1 MATKL
6 DQLFALLDSGTT
18 AAARKAAAQ
27 QIGEIAK
34 HHPYDLQ
41 NLLERAHIFLRNKN
55 WNTRIAAGQA
65 IEAISAAIPIWNPAE
80 VKQDAAVKSEPSPDV
95 SSGSVSDIGRF
106 DFDGFDP
113 LAVLRNGK
121 LLLGSTGAEFV
132 ISKDQMD
139 PRSLALQRKNIKEQL
154 GEGFQFIGEIANDED
169 LMAVDSAPTKT
180 EEIPSELQQKRS
192 ELEAMLSQK
201 GISARQRNQARR
213 KLKELDQS
221 QDLSKSSLLA
231 PSKALSASTGATKTL
246 VTEQPQLGD
255 KIVVESVVDVDRA
268 FEDANEWPFERFCD
282 ELCNELFDAK
292 WEVRHGAAVALREI
306 LKRHASAAGKRADA
320 PKGEA
325 QQQEQARAWRID
337 CALRLVCVLILDR
350 FADYTSDETVAPVR
364 ETAAQALATLYA
376 HMSVADL
383 TRLVDIFMALQK
395 QKEQWEVRHSVF
407 LALKYM
413 VSVRQ
418 DIIQPL
424 LASNL
429 LPRFMEGL
437 QDAADDVKMAAADSL
452 LQLVKTSAT
461 SIPADAINA
470 IASIVWHTLLELDD
484 ITASTTS
491 LMHLLA
497 EIYAFTFPSVVLH
510 APPNNQALPLLAI
523 LVPRLFPFARH
534 TVKSVRLATVN
545 TCVRLLS
552 SSTAP
557 AAQWVAAIA
566 ADFLQL
572 VFQNSIL
579 EEQDDIVS
587 STYSLWQALLPAA
600 LPSYSSGELT
610 PLRNQISS
618 WFTLAATPSGS
629 PFDRRLVKNFSTN
642 DSSGKLGVFD
652 NQHSSAA
659 PRIRAATFLAAFAFH
674 ASQSAPIMEIVWNHV
689 YAMLNSNSAS
699 QKQSAALMLVEW
711 AKLIPE
717 TGGEPQSFLPEL
729 IKQTLL
735 ANLEARTTKSDFY
748 SELNKLIVD
757 IRADTEALFQS
768 FQNIGIPLS
777 LAIPVSQMTPEQ
789 ITELIGPNG
798 FDALLPLVPP
808 DPPRTAAPPPAATAK
823 GKGKAAAAASTAA
836 GSETQPTTQ
845 EKLTA
850 RRDRVRTALNY
861 LEASQT
867 ELQIQVSDSISAAVV
882 SMYILPEKL
891 SPIINSH
898 LKALKREQD
907 LALQRRCA
915 ESLALLMYRIRS
927 RSPSPNPAILKQI
940 LGLLAADLT
949 DLVPPPEE
957 EPQDGPPSTGEMPP
971 APKRRKLDS
980 SAAAPETAASLE
992 SRLGRRGAEELL
1004 RALSTRF
1011 GSQLFDFLPSLWN
1024 EIASVSAVSDSLISI
1039 LIIRALAPHLHE
1051 SLRSEKL
1058 MSTIPLLITRISTC
1072 PSKGPVHFVASKALA
1087 TVVQATMPDSM
1098 TSIIQLLL
1106 PVLQDASNATARVGA
1121 AIALREIV
1129 DALSIDILPFIIF
1142 LIIPIL
1148 GRMSDQ
1154 DDSVRRTVTF
1164 CFATLVKLLP
1174 LEAAIPN
1181 PPNMPAELVATRE
1194 RERNFLMQLIG
1205 GGSKVDRFDLPI
1217 KINAQLRNYQQEGVN
1232 WLSFLNRY
1240 NLHGVLADDMG
1251 LGKTLQT
1258 LCVVASDDFHRRE
1271 RFQADPVKNAESKQL
1286 PSLVVCPPTLIGHW
1300 HHEVKAYCDPTVFRS
1315 LEYAGQP
1322 FERRGLIPSFGNYQ
1336 LIVTSYDIVRNDI
1349 EYFEKIAFNYC
1360 VLDEGHII
1368 RNAKAKLTQ
1377 AVKRIQANHRLI
1389 LSGTPIQNSVLELW
1403 SLFDFL
1409 MPGFLGT
1416 EKQFTL
1422 QYVKPILA
1430 SRDAKASS
1438 QDQERGV
1445 LAMETLHRQV
1455 LPFVLRRLKED
1466 VLQDLPPKII
1476 QDVPI
1481 DLSPLQVRLY
1491 DLASATS
1498 ADSGDDK
1505 DKGKSK
1511 HIFQALQY
1519 LRKLCSHPKLVLNQA
1534 HPEYRTIMKELDS
1547 QGLTLDD
1554 ISVAPKLV
1562 ALRDLLLECGIGV
1575 TETGQDGGAT
1585 PTINQHRV
1593 LIFCQLKQMIDII
1606 EDDLFK
1612 KHMKTVTYM
1621 RLDGDV
1627 PQQQRVPLVEKFNS
1641 NPTIDVLMLTG
1652 RVGGL
1657 GLNLTGA
1664 DTVIFMEHDWNPQAD
1679 LQAMDRAHR
1688 LGAKKTVNVYRIIT
1702 KGTLEDK
1709 IMSLQQFK
1717 LRIANAVV
1725 NKDNQSFAN
1734 MDTSQLLDLFNYS
1747 GDASAKGATKKT
1759 EKKSS
1764 SVEDKMDAAMGAGI
1778 PKSLLTNLDELWD
1791 ESQYAEEYN
1800 IDSFLST
1807 LKK

>member
-1 MATKL
+1 V
-6 DQLFALLDSGTT
+6 
-18 AAARKAAAQ
+18 
-27 QIGEIAK
+27 
-34 HHPYDLQ
+34 
-41 NLLERAHIFLRNKN
+41 
-55 WNTRIAAGQA
+55 
-65 IEAISAAIPIWNPAE
+65 AE
-80 VKQDAAVKSEPSPDV
+80 
-95 SSGSVSDIGRF
+95 
-106 DFDGFDP
+106 
-113 LAVLRNGK
+113 N
-121 LLLGSTGAEFV
+121 
-132 ISKDQMD
+132 
-139 PRSLALQRKNIKEQL
+139 
-154 GEGFQFIGEIANDED
+154 
-169 LMAVDSAPTKT
+169 
-180 EEIPSELQQKRS
+180 
-192 ELEAMLSQK
+192 
-201 GISARQRNQARR
+201 
-213 KLKELDQS
+213 
-221 QDLSKSSLLA
+221 
-231 PSKALSASTGATKTL
+231 
-246 VTEQPQLGD
+246 
-255 KIVVESVVDVDRA
+255 
-268 FEDANEWPFERFCD
+268 
-282 ELCNELFDAK
+282 
-292 WEVRHGAAVALREI
+292 
-306 LKRHASAAGKRADA
+306 
-320 PKGEA
+320 
-325 QQQEQARAWRID
+325 
-337 CALRLVCVLILDR
+337 
-350 FADYTSDETVAPVR
+350 
-364 ETAAQALATLYA
+364 
-376 HMSVADL
+376 
-383 TRLVDIFMALQK
+383 
-395 QKEQWEVRHSVF
+395 
-407 LALKYM
+407 
-413 VSVRQ
+413 
-418 DIIQPL
+418 
-424 LASNL
+424 
-429 LPRFMEGL
+429 
-437 QDAADDVKMAAADSL
+437 
-452 LQLVKTSAT
+452 
-461 SIPADAINA
+461 
-470 IASIVWHTLLELDD
+470 
-484 ITASTTS
+484 
-491 LMHLLA
+491 
-497 EIYAFTFPSVVLH
+497 
-510 APPNNQALPLLAI
+510 
-523 LVPRLFPFARH
+523 
-534 TVKSVRLATVN
+534 
-545 TCVRLLS
+545 
-552 SSTAP
+552 
-557 AAQWVAAIA
+557 
-566 ADFLQL
+566 
-572 VFQNSIL
+572 
-579 EEQDDIVS
+579 
-587 STYSLWQALLPAA
+587 
-600 LPSYSSGELT
+600 
-610 PLRNQISS
+610 
-618 WFTLAATPSGS
+618 
-629 PFDRRLVKNFSTN
+629 
-642 DSSGKLGVFD
+642 
-652 NQHSSAA
+652 
-659 PRIRAATFLAAFAFH
+659 
-674 ASQSAPIMEIVWNHV
+674 
-689 YAMLNSNSAS
+689 
-699 QKQSAALMLVEW
+699 
-711 AKLIPE
+711 
-717 TGGEPQSFLPEL
+717 
-729 IKQTLL
+729 
-735 ANLEARTTKSDFY
+735 DFY
-748 SELNKLIVD
+748 IELSKLIVD
-757 IRADTEALFQS
+757 IRADTDALFQS
-768 FQNIGIPLS
+768 FQNIGVQLS
-777 LAIPVSQMTPEQ
+777 LAIPVAQMTPEQ
-789 ITELIGPNG
+789 IHELIGPNG

-808 DPPRTAAPPPAATAK
+808 DLPKAAPPPALAK
-823 GKGKAAAAASTAA
+823 GKGKATAVVGGNVA
-836 GSETQPTTQ
+836 QPTTQ

-850 RRDRVRTALNY
+850 RRDRVRTALTY

-867 ELQIQVSDSISAAVV
+867 ELQIQVSDAISAAVV

-927 RSPSPNPAILKQI
+927 RTPSPNPAILKQI

-949 DLVPPPEE
+949 DLVPPQEE
-957 EPQDGPPSTGEMPP
+957 ESQEGPSTGEMPP
-971 APKRRKLDS
+971 APKRRKLDTS
-980 SAAAPETAASLE
+980 TASPETSVSLE

-1004 RALSTRF
+1004 RALSTLF
-1011 GSQLFDFLPSLWN
+1011 GHQLFDFLPSLWN
-1024 EIASVSAVSDSLISI
+1024 EIASVSAVSDSLTSI
-1039 LIIRALAPHLHE
+1039 LIIRALAPHLHS
-1051 SLRSEKL
+1051 SLRAEKL
-1058 MSTIPLLITRISTC
+1058 VSTIPLLVTRISTC
-1072 PSKGPVHFVASKALA
+1072 PAKGPVHFVAAKALA

-1106 PVLQDASNATARVGA
+1106 PVLQDASNAVARVGA

-1181 PPNMPAELVATRE
+1181 PPSMPEELVATRE

-1258 LCVVASDDFHRRE
+1258 LCVVASDDFHRRQK
-1271 RFQADPVKNAESKQL
+1271 FLADPIKNAESKQL

-1300 HHEVKAYCDPTVFRS
+1300 HHEVKAYCDPNVFKS

-1322 FERRGLIPSFGNYQ
+1322 FERRGLIPSFGSYQ
-1336 LIVTSYDIVRNDI
+1336 LIITSYDIIRNDI
-1349 EYFEKIAFNYC
+1349 EYLEKIAFNYC

-1368 RNAKAKLTQ
+1368 RNAKTKLTQ
-1377 AVKRIQANHRLI
+1377 AVKRVQANHRLI

-1416 EKQFTL
+1416 EKQFTV
-1422 QYVKPILA
+1422 QYVKPIVA

-1438 QDQERGV
+1438 HDQERGV

-1534 HPEYRTIMKELDS
+1534 LPEYRTIMKELES
-1547 QGLTLDD
+1547 QGLTLND

-1562 ALRDLLLECGIGV
+1562 ALRDLLLECGIG
-1575 TETGQDGGAT
+1575 TAGEQDGAT

-1593 LIFCQLKQMIDII
+1593 LIFCQLKQTIDII

-1747 GDASAKGATKKT
+1747 GDASAKGTAKKG
-1759 EKKSS
+1759 EKKASS
-1764 SVEDKMDAAMGAGI
+1764 AEDKVDAAMGAGI